1 MSLAM
6 DEDFSARA
14 GKRFVVVVVDQDASA
29 GSKALVDAI
38 AASAPFAMRA
48 SARASQERLEG
59 KQLFLLTIRKGF
71 DASMDEEAGTSA
83 LLRLDVAAEANKQTE
98 AALVATI
105 HASYGKL
112 RLQRLLASLEDEGF
126 DTPSISNAEPLQV
139 AHAYGAGTKAPTAVQ
154 QSVPAWLVFA
164 MFFVAIPVST
174 TLIQERQM
182 GTLRRL
188 RSTPMPDAVIFLGKL
203 CPNFIV
209 NQLQTVLM
217 LLVGMY
223 LVPLLGGAALE
234 LRGSMLG
241 LAVMTITLSVGALG
255 YALLIATVAKTADQA
270 TILGG
275 AGSIL
280 LAGIGGIMVPKF
292 IMPLAMQQW
301 TVISP
306 MSWGLDGF
314 LQILLREGSA
324 VSVWPYAVA
333 LVLFGIVAL
342 AIAVTVHRG
351 RSDE

>member
-1 MSLAM
+1 
-6 DEDFSARA
+6 
-14 GKRFVVVVVDQDASA
+14 
-29 GSKALVDAI
+29 
-38 AASAPFAMRA
+38 
-48 SARASQERLEG
+48 
-59 KQLFLLTIRKGF
+59 
-71 DASMDEEAGTSA
+71 
-83 LLRLDVAAEANKQTE
+83 
-98 AALVATI
+98 
-105 HASYGKL
+105 
-112 RLQRLLASLEDEGF
+112 
-126 DTPSISNAEPLQV
+126 
-139 AHAYGAGTKAPTAVQ
+139 
-154 QSVPAWLVFA
+154 
-164 MFFVAIPVST
+164 
-174 TLIQERQM
+174 
-182 GTLRRL
+182 
-188 RSTPMPDAVIFLGKL
+188 
-203 CPNFIV
+203 
-209 NQLQTVLM
+209 
-217 LLVGMY
+217 
-223 LVPLLGGAALE
+223 
-234 LRGSMLG
+234 MLG